1 MKNVLVTGAEGQLGS
16 SLKKIAGNFP
26 QYNFIYTDKDNLD
39 ICNEQELKAFFE
51 NNSIYCILHFA
62 AYTAVDKAEDEE
74 SLAEK
79 INSEASL
86 NIAKI
91 CAKHKARLVYISTD
105 YVFEGKDCKPH
116 SPQEST
122 NPLSVYGKTKLKG
135 EENCLKNNPLTFVIR
150 TSWLYSEFKSNFVKT
165 MINLSQTKEELNVIY
180 DQIGSPTYARDLAEF
195 SIRVIEHINSN
206 RILHFSNQ
214 GVCSWYDFAR
224 KAIEL
229 WGEKQIRINPI
240 LTSQYHTKATRPKFS
255 VFDKSESEKLLD
267 IKIPHWEESLKEC
280 IKELKAQIK

>member
-1 MKNVLVTGAEGQLGS
+1 MKNVLVTGAEGQLGL

-51 NNSIYCILHFA
+51 NNSIYCVLHFA

>member
-1 MKNVLVTGAEGQLGS
+1 MKNVLVTGAEGQLGL

-39 ICNEQELKAFFE
+39 ICNQVELKAFFE
-51 NNSIYCILHFA
+51 SNSLYCVLHFA
-62 AYTAVDKAEDEE
+62 AYTAVDKAEQEAT
-74 SLAEK
+74 LAEE
-79 INSEASL
+79 INSKASL
-86 NIAKI
+86 SIAKL
-91 CAKHKARLVYISTD
+91 CAEYNTRLVYISTD

-116 SPQEST
+116 STQEIT

-135 EENCLKNNPLTFVIR
+135 EENCLENNPLTFVIR

-180 DQIGSPTYARDLAEF
+180 DQVGSPTYARDLADF
-195 SIRVIEHINSN
+195 AVRAIEHINSK
-206 RILHFSNQ
+206 RILHYSNH

-229 WGEKQIRINPI
+229 WTEKTIRINPI
-240 LTSQYHTKATRPKFS
+240 LTSQYPTLATRPKFS
-255 VFDKSESEKLLD
+255 VFDKSESENLLN
-267 IKIPHWEESLKEC
+267 ITIPHWEDSLKDC
-280 IKELKAQIK
+280 IKELKAQ

>member
-1 MKNVLVTGAEGQLGS
+1 MKNVLVTGAEGQLGL

-39 ICNEQELKAFFE
+39 ICNQVELKAFFE
-51 NNSIYCILHFA
+51 SNSLYCVLHFA
-62 AYTAVDKAEDEE
+62 AYTAVDKAEQEAT
-74 SLAEK
+74 LAEE
-79 INSEASL
+79 INSKASL
-86 NIAKI
+86 SIAKL
-91 CAKHKARLVYISTD
+91 CAEYNTRLVYISTD

-116 SPQEST
+116 STQETT

-135 EENCLKNNPLTFVIR
+135 EENCLENNPLTFVIR

-180 DQIGSPTYARDLAEF
+180 DQVGSPTYAIDLADF
-195 SIRVIEHINSN
+195 AVRAIEHINSK
-206 RILHFSNQ
+206 RILHYSNH

-229 WGEKQIRINPI
+229 WGGKTIRINPI
-240 LTSQYHTKATRPKFS
+240 LTSQYPTLATRPKFS
-255 VFDKSESEKLLD
+255 VFDKSESEKLLN
-267 IKIPHWEESLKEC
+267 ITIPHWEDSLKEC
-280 IKELKAQIK
+280 IKELKAQ

>member
-51 NNSIYCILHFA
+51 NNSIYCVLHFA

>member
-51 NNSIYCILHFA
+51 NNSIYCVLHFA

-195 SIRVIEHINSN
+195 SIRVIEHINTN

>member
-1 MKNVLVTGAEGQLGS
+1 MKNILVTGAEGQLGS

-51 NNSIYCILHFA
+51 NNSIYCVLHFA

>member
-1 MKNVLVTGAEGQLGS
+1 M
-16 SLKKIAGNFP
+16 
-26 QYNFIYTDKDNLD
+26 
-39 ICNEQELKAFFE
+39 C
-51 NNSIYCILHFA
+51 FA
-62 AYTAVDKAEDEE
+62 PAYTAVDKAEDEE

-195 SIRVIEHINSN
+195 SIRAIEHINTN

>member
-1 MKNVLVTGAEGQLGS
+1 MKNVLVTGAEGQLGL

-39 ICNEQELKAFFE
+39 ICNPVELKAFFE
-51 NNSIYCILHFA
+51 SNSLYCVLHFA
-62 AYTAVDKAEDEE
+62 AYTAVDKAEQEAT
-74 SLAEK
+74 LAEE
-79 INSEASL
+79 INSKASL
-86 NIAKI
+86 SIAKL
-91 CAKHKARLVYISTD
+91 CAEYNTRLVYISTD

-116 SPQEST
+116 STQETT

-135 EENCLKNNPLTFVIR
+135 EENCLENNPLTFVIR

-180 DQIGSPTYARDLAEF
+180 DQVGSPTYARDLADF
-195 SIRVIEHINSN
+195 AVRAIEHINSK
-206 RILHFSNQ
+206 RILHYSNH

-229 WGEKQIRINPI
+229 WTEKTIRINPI
-240 LTSQYHTKATRPKFS
+240 LTSQYPTLATRPKFS
-255 VFDKSESEKLLD
+255 VFDKSESEKLLN
-267 IKIPHWEESLKEC
+267 ITIPHWEDSLKDC
-280 IKELKAQIK
+280 IKELKAQ

>member
-51 NNSIYCILHFA
+51 NNSIYCVLHFA

-195 SIRVIEHINSN
+195 SIRAIEHINTN

-255 VFDKSESEKLLD
+255 VFDKS
-267 IKIPHWEESLKEC
+267 
-280 IKELKAQIK
+280 

>member
-51 NNSIYCILHFA
+51 NNAIYCVLHFA

-195 SIRVIEHINSN
+195 SIRAIEHINTN

>member
-51 NNSIYCILHFA
+51 NNSIYCVLHFA

-180 DQIGSPTYARDLAEF
+180 DQIGSPTYAKDLAEF
-195 SIRVIEHINSN
+195 SIRAIEHINTN

>member
-51 NNSIYCILHFA
+51 NNSIYCVLHFA

-86 NIAKI
+86 NIAKL

-195 SIRVIEHINSN
+195 SIRAIEHINTN

>member
-1 MKNVLVTGAEGQLGS
+1 MKNVLVTGAEGQLGL

-39 ICNEQELKAFFE
+39 ICNQVELKAFFE
-51 NNSIYCILHFA
+51 SNSLYCVLHFA
-62 AYTAVDKAEDEE
+62 AYTAVDKAEQEAT
-74 SLAEK
+74 LAEE
-79 INSEASL
+79 INSKASL
-86 NIAKI
+86 SIVKLCAEYNI
-91 CAKHKARLVYISTD
+91 RRVYISTD

-116 SPQEST
+116 STQETT

-135 EENCLKNNPLTFVIR
+135 EENCLENNPLTFVIR

-180 DQIGSPTYARDLAEF
+180 DQVGSPTYARDLADF
-195 SIRVIEHINSN
+195 AVRAIEHINSK
-206 RILHFSNQ
+206 RILHYSNH

-229 WGEKQIRINPI
+229 WTEKTIRINPI
-240 LTSQYHTKATRPKFS
+240 LTSQYPTLATRPKFS
-255 VFDKSESEKLLD
+255 VFDKSESENLLN
-267 IKIPHWEESLKEC
+267 ITIPHWEDSLKDC
-280 IKELKAQIK
+280 IKELKAQ

>member
-51 NNSIYCILHFA
+51 NNSIYCVLHFA

-195 SIRVIEHINSN
+195 SIRAIEHINSN

>member
-1 MKNVLVTGAEGQLGS
+1 MKNVLVTGAEGQLGL

-39 ICNEQELKAFFE
+39 ICNQEDLIAFFE
-51 NNSIYCILHFA
+51 SNSLYCVLHFA
-62 AYTAVDKAEDEE
+62 AYTAVDKAEQEAT
-74 SLAEK
+74 LAEE
-79 INSEASL
+79 INSKASL
-86 NIAKI
+86 SIAKL
-91 CAKHKARLVYISTD
+91 CAEYNTRLVYISTD

-116 SPQEST
+116 STQETT

-135 EENCLKNNPLTFVIR
+135 EENCLENNPLTFVIR

-180 DQIGSPTYARDLAEF
+180 DQVGSPTYARDLADF
-195 SIRVIEHINSN
+195 AVRAIEHINSK
-206 RILHFSNQ
+206 RILHFSNH

-229 WGEKQIRINPI
+229 WTEKTIRINPI
-240 LTSQYHTKATRPKFS
+240 LTSQYPTLATRPKFS
-255 VFDKSESEKLLD
+255 VFDKSESEKLLN
-267 IKIPHWEESLKEC
+267 ITIPHWEDSLKDC
-280 IKELKAQIK
+280 IKELKAQ

>member
-39 ICNEQELKAFFE
+39 ICNEQELKTFFE
-51 NNSIYCILHFA
+51 NNSLYCVLHFA
-62 AYTAVDKAEDEE
+62 AYTAVDKAEEEE

-116 SPQEST
+116 SPQDMT

-240 LTSQYHTKATRPKFS
+240 LTSQYPAKATRPKFS

-280 IKELKAQIK
+280 IKELKAQ

>member
-51 NNSIYCILHFA
+51 NNSIYCVLHFA

-195 SIRVIEHINSN
+195 SIRVIEHINTN

-255 VFDKSESEKLLD
+255 VFDKSETEKLLD

>member
-16 SLKKIAGNFP
+16 SLKTIAGNFP

-51 NNSIYCILHFA
+51 NNSIYCVLHFA

-195 SIRVIEHINSN
+195 SIRAIEHINTN

>member
-51 NNSIYCILHFA
+51 NNSIYCVLHFA

-105 YVFEGKDCKPH
+105 YVFEGKYCKPH

-122 NPLSVYGKTKLKG
+122 NPISVYGKTKLKG

-195 SIRVIEHINSN
+195 SIRAIEHINTN

>member
-1 MKNVLVTGAEGQLGS
+1 MKNVLVTGAEGQLGL

-51 NNSIYCILHFA
+51 NNSIYCVLHFA

-91 CAKHKARLVYISTD
+91 CAKHKTRLVYISTD

>member
-16 SLKKIAGNFP
+16 SLKTIAGNFP

-51 NNSIYCILHFA
+51 NNSIYCVLHFA

-195 SIRVIEHINSN
+195 SIRAIEHINTN

-267 IKIPHWEESLKEC
+267 IKIPHWEEGLKEC

>member
-1 MKNVLVTGAEGQLGS
+1 MKNVLVTGAEGQLGL

-39 ICNEQELKAFFE
+39 ICNQGELKAFFE
-51 NNSIYCILHFA
+51 SNSLYCVLHFA
-62 AYTAVDKAEDEE
+62 AYTAVDKAEQEE
-74 SLAEK
+74 TLAEE
-79 INSEASL
+79 INSKATL
-86 NIAKI
+86 NIAKL
-91 CAKHKARLVYISTD
+91 CAKHNIRLVYISTD

-116 SPQEST
+116 STQEAT

-135 EENCLKNNPLTFVIR
+135 EENCLENNPLTFVIR

-180 DQIGSPTYARDLAEF
+180 DQVGSPTYARDLADF
-195 SIRVIEHINSN
+195 AVRVIEKINSKK
-206 RILHFSNQ
+206 ILHFSNQ

-229 WGEKQIRINPI
+229 WGERQIRINPI
-240 LTSQYHTKATRPKFS
+240 LTSQYPTLATRPKFS
-255 VFDKSESEKLLD
+255 VFDKSESEELLN
-267 IKIPHWEESLKEC
+267 IAIAHWEDSLKDC
-280 IKELKAQIK
+280 IKELKAQ

>member
-51 NNSIYCILHFA
+51 NNSIYCVLHFA

-195 SIRVIEHINSN
+195 SIRAIEHINTN

>member
-16 SLKKIAGNFP
+16 SLKTIAGNFP

-51 NNSIYCILHFA
+51 NNSIYCVLHFA

-195 SIRVIEHINSN
+195 SIRAIEHINTN

-267 IKIPHWEESLKEC
+267 IKIPHWEVSLKEC

>member
-16 SLKKIAGNFP
+16 SLKTIVGNFP

-51 NNSIYCILHFA
+51 NNSIYCVLHFA

-74 SLAEK
+74 ALAEK

-195 SIRVIEHINSN
+195 SIRAIEHINTN

>member
-51 NNSIYCILHFA
+51 NNSIYCVLHFA

-105 YVFEGKDCKPH
+105 YVFEGKDCKPL

-195 SIRVIEHINSN
+195 SIRAIEHINTN

>member
-1 MKNVLVTGAEGQLGS
+1 MKNVLVTGAEGQLGL

-39 ICNEQELKAFFE
+39 ICNQVELKAFFKS
-51 NNSIYCILHFA
+51 NSLYCVLHFA
-62 AYTAVDKAEDEE
+62 AYTAVDKAEQEAT
-74 SLAEK
+74 LAEE
-79 INSEASL
+79 INSKASL
-86 NIAKI
+86 SIAKL
-91 CAKHKARLVYISTD
+91 CAEYNTRLVYISTD

-116 SPQEST
+116 STQEIT

-135 EENCLKNNPLTFVIR
+135 EENCLENNPLTFVIR

-180 DQIGSPTYARDLAEF
+180 DQVGSPTYARDLADF
-195 SIRVIEHINSN
+195 AVRAIEHINSK
-206 RILHFSNQ
+206 RILHYSNH

-229 WGEKQIRINPI
+229 WTEKTIRINPI
-240 LTSQYHTKATRPKFS
+240 LTSQYPTLATRPKFS
-255 VFDKSESEKLLD
+255 VFDKSESEKLLN
-267 IKIPHWEESLKEC
+267 ITIPHWEDSLKDC
-280 IKELKAQIK
+280 IKELKAQ

>member
-51 NNSIYCILHFA
+51 NNSIYCVLHFA

-195 SIRVIEHINSN
+195 SIRAIEHINSN

-224 KAIEL
+224 KVIEL

>member
-51 NNSIYCILHFA
+51 NNSIYCVLHFA

-195 SIRVIEHINSN
+195 SIRVIEHINTN

-280 IKELKAQIK
+280 IKELKAQ